1 MDTFVLDQA
10 AKGGITGSKL
20 TNPMI
25 EEMDSDMQRTR
36 LIPEDYVVRTEEFY
50 IWDLFIH
57 LSELST
63 YLTHPVPSS
72 AEPGL
77 QEPSSG
83 G

>member
-25 EEMDSDMQRTR
+25 EEMESDMQRTR

-50 IWDLFIH
+50 I
-57 LSELST
+57 
-63 YLTHPVPSS
+63 
-72 AEPGL
+72 
-77 QEPSSG
+77 
-83 G
+83 